1 MSVFSSPAQTRSHH
15 TCAHCHLCAL
25 TDWRFQMKVGEIGE
39 EDLHSQAQVDGVRVS
54 THTSLF
60 SDLLQCKNN
69 RSLSKVARGLL
80 TRHFAFFFF
89 SHLEWKYWMFKFLLP
104 LQKKFY
110 CWCWAWK
117 NHHKCPV
124 LKHYKE

>member
-1 MSVFSSPAQTRSHH
+1 
-15 TCAHCHLCAL
+15 
-25 TDWRFQMKVGEIGE
+25 MKVGEIGE

-80 TRHFAFFFF
+80 TRHFASIFFFF
-89 SHLEWKYWMFKFLLP
+89 PPGVEILDVQISASSPKEVLLLVLGMEKSSQMSSVKT
-104 LQKKFY
+104 LQRVKIIR
-110 CWCWAWK
+110 
-117 NHHKCPV
+117 
-124 LKHYKE
+124 